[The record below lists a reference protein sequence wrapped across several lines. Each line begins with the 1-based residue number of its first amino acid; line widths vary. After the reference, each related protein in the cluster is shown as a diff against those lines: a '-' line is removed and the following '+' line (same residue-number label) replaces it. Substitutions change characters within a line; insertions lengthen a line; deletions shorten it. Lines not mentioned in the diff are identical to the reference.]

1 MEHCGSAVLEAFC
14 VPDGLSHCLG
24 YVQALRSLAL
34 NVNAW
39 QAGNIRNRPITLRP
53 SGVYIETVGLEN
65 VGKLD
70 FTGAA
75 FSLL

>member
-1 MEHCGSAVLEAFC
+1 M
-14 VPDGLSHCLG
+14 
-24 YVQALRSLAL
+24 
-34 NVNAW
+34 NAW
-39 QAGNIRNRPITLRP
+39 QAGNIRNCPKTLRP

-70 FTGAA
+70 FTGAT